1 MINRLAD
8 FLDFSVEMTCHTR
21 FELLGTGQAEAY
33 FETAQRA
40 VGGVLDDLLDRYRDL
55 PRSDQREAALRVQLL
70 GDEKLGPVARAIIK
84 LWYIGIWYALPRSWT
99 QKYGA
104 RPDNASLM
112 VSPASYAEGLLWS
125 AIGAHP
131 PGAKA
136 PGYGSWAGPPVIP
149 TFAGYAPERSLAP
162 SVMQTGSGQVSPH
175 HTAKPQHPPS

>member
-55 PRSDQREAALRVQLL
+55 PRSDQREAALRVQIL

-84 LWYIGIWYALPRSWT
+84 LWYIGIWYALPQSWT

-104 RPDNASLM
+104 RADNATFM
-112 VSPASYAEGLLWS
+112 VSPASYAEGLLWP

-136 PGYGSWAGPPVIP
+136 PGYGSWEGPPVIP
-149 TFAGYAPERSLAP
+149 AFGGTPASSMAP
-162 SVMQTGSGQVSPH
+162 SVTQTGSGQVSPH